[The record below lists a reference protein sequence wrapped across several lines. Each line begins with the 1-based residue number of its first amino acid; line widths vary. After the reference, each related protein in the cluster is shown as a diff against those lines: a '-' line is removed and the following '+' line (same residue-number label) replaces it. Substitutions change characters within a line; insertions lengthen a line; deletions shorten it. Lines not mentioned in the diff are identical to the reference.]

1 MRGAKRSWAHK
12 RVEVFKMIGFERLN
26 GKIKPGDGRRPFDYR
41 VIHLVGIG
49 GIGMSGIAEVL
60 HNLGYDVRGSDIKE
74 SETIERLRSI
84 GIKVFIGH
92 RPENIGDAHV
102 VIISSAVSEDNP
114 EVLEARRRHIPVIP
128 RAEML
133 AEIGRLKYSILVAGA
148 HGKTTTTSLIANILA
163 AGGLDPTV
171 IVGGRLTATGT
182 NARLGGGDF
191 LVAEADES
199 DGSFLKL
206 NPTIAVV
213 TNIDREHMDFFKDM
227 EALKKAFTDF
237 ANKVPFYGA
246 SILCIDNPHI
256 RHILPDIRR
265 SVVTYGFSEEAE
277 VRARD
282 IDYVER
288 EGRRY
293 LSFRIFYKG
302 FDEGR
307 FFVPV
312 IGLHNC
318 LNSLASFIVAKELG
332 IDNESIRKGFET
344 FSGIKRRLEFKGFKA
359 GIRFYDDYGHH
370 PTEIRATLRAVKEGL
385 LSDKGDNKALA
396 RRLILIFQPHR
407 YTRTRDLI
415 GEFATCFSDADV
427 MFLMDIYSAG
437 ERPVEGITSGL
448 LYNSIVQSGEVL
460 SSPVNIQYI
469 PDREELIRRVL
480 QVLRDGDLVLT
491 MGAGDVWKVG
501 EEILRRL

>member
-1 MRGAKRSWAHK
+1 
-12 RVEVFKMIGFERLN
+12 MIGFERLN
-26 GKIKPGDGRRPFDYR
+26 GKIKPPDRRRPFDYR
-41 VIHLVGIG
+41 VIHFVGIG

-60 HNLGYDVRGSDIKE
+60 HNLGYEVKGSDIKE

-102 VIISSAVSEDNP
+102 VVISSAVSEDNP
-114 EVLEARRRHIPVIP
+114 EVVEARRLHIPVIP

-133 AEIGRLKYSILVAGA
+133 AEIGRLKYTILVAGA

-163 AGGLDPTV
+163 AGGFDPTV

-227 EALKKAFTDF
+227 EALKKAFIDF

-246 SILCIDNPHI
+246 SVLCIDNPYV
-256 RHILPDIRR
+256 RQILPEIKR
-265 SVVTYGFSEEAE
+265 SVITYGLTEEAD
-277 VRARD
+277 VRAGN
-282 IDYVER
+282 IEYTELG
-288 EGRRY
+288 GRRY
-293 LSFRIFYKG
+293 LSFHIFCKG

-318 LNSLASFIVAKELG
+318 LNSLASFIVARELG
-332 IDNESIRKGFET
+332 IDNESIRRGLET
-344 FSGIKRRLEFKGFKA
+344 FSGIKRRLEFKGFKS
-359 GIRFYDDYGHH
+359 GISFYDDYGHH

-385 LSDKGDNKALA
+385 LGEKGDNKALA

-427 MFLMDIYSAG
+427 IFLMDIYSAG
-437 ERPVEGITSGL
+437 EKPIEGISSGL
-448 LYNSIVQSGEVL
+448 LYNSILQSRMAL

-469 PDREELIRRVL
+469 PDREELIRKVL
-480 QVLRDGDLVLT
+480 EVLRDGDLVLT